1 MLQQKRDGMKL
12 TSSARYSGNY
22 GFLLIWLLFAGL
34 MVSFLSPVAVQ
45 AQQDGKKG
53 DRYVTIDFN
62 DVDINLFIKYI
73 SELTGRNFI
82 VDRTVKGK
90 VTIISPTRISEDDAY
105 KVFESVL
112 EVHGFTTV
120 PSGSVTKIIP
130 SVQARSKSI
139 ETIMDTEKMDPEDKV
154 VTQLIPLSHSD
165 PDEMKRLLAPLVSKT
180 SVVIAHSDSGMLI
193 LTEFLSNIN
202 RLLEIIKT
210 IDVPSV
216 GEELVVLPLQ
226 YATASDISKALS
238 QLFVKTAA
246 AKGQRPES
254 IKIIPYERTN
264 SLIVFASKNNI
275 DKVKML
281 MAKIDTEAPKGT
293 GKIQVYYLQH
303 ASAEELVKVLTSLP
317 ETKGGTKDPKAIA
330 SAPPISKD
338 LRIMADVETNS
349 LIIVGPRDEYLVL
362 EEVIKKLDIPR
373 RMVYIEAL
381 IMEVLVTKQFEVGVQ
396 WGGGGLFDDGSGK
409 VYTGFSGSGNAP
421 YSELQGDNN
430 IATDTFAMP
439 AGFALG
445 ILKHGIQIGNVFF
458 PNLSAVL
465 KAYKDDS
472 DVEIIATPQILTT
485 DNKEAEIKVGENVP
499 YITSQ
504 QAGNNTGLD
513 YTNYEYKDV
522 ATSLKIMPQ
531 INQSDLV
538 RLEIGVEVIKLKD
551 KNSVSTT
558 PTTLTRTAN
567 TTVVLHN
574 EETVVIGGII
584 GQDTNTSEYK
594 VPLLG
599 DIPLLGWLFK
609 SRGEST
615 DKTNLF
621 IFITPHIVENP
632 AELASIYYQK
642 RDVMDY
648 VKSGSSAI
656 PDLKFKGLERK
667 GHAVALTD
675 IGFANMQRN
684 ELGKARMFFTQSLK
698 IDPDNA
704 STLLNLGVLS
714 EKEGNTKEAV
724 ITYRRILELQPQKV
738 EGEDEREG
746 GKALK
751 RHLKEVQAL
760 ANENLER
767 LSLEQKPGQEME
779 GGIMEQEPIL

>member
-1 MLQQKRDGMKL
+1 
-12 TSSARYSGNY
+12 
-22 GFLLIWLLFAGL
+22 
-34 MVSFLSPVAVQ
+34 
-45 AQQDGKKG
+45 
-53 DRYVTIDFN
+53 
-62 DVDINLFIKYI
+62 
-73 SELTGRNFI
+73 
-82 VDRTVKGK
+82 
-90 VTIISPTRISEDDAY
+90 
-105 KVFESVL
+105 
-112 EVHGFTTV
+112 
-120 PSGSVTKIIP
+120 
-130 SVQARSKSI
+130 
-139 ETIMDTEKMDPEDKV
+139 
-154 VTQLIPLSHSD
+154 
-165 PDEMKRLLAPLVSKT
+165 
-180 SVVIAHSDSGMLI
+180 
-193 LTEFLSNIN
+193 
-202 RLLEIIKT
+202 
-210 IDVPSV
+210 
-216 GEELVVLPLQ
+216 
-226 YATASDISKALS
+226 
-238 QLFVKTAA
+238 
-246 AKGQRPES
+246 
-254 IKIIPYERTN
+254 
-264 SLIVFASKNNI
+264 
-275 DKVKML
+275 
-281 MAKIDTEAPKGT
+281 
-293 GKIQVYYLQH
+293 
-303 ASAEELVKVLTSLP
+303 
-317 ETKGGTKDPKAIA
+317 
-330 SAPPISKD
+330 
-338 LRIMADVETNS
+338 
-349 LIIVGPRDEYLVL
+349 
-362 EEVIKKLDIPR
+362 
-373 RMVYIEAL
+373 
-381 IMEVLVTKQFEVGVQ
+381 
-396 WGGGGLFDDGSGK
+396 
-409 VYTGFSGSGNAP
+409 
-421 YSELQGDNN
+421 
-430 IATDTFAMP
+430 
-439 AGFALG
+439 
-445 ILKHGIQIGNVFF
+445 
-458 PNLSAVL
+458 
-465 KAYKDDS
+465 
-472 DVEIIATPQILTT
+472 
-485 DNKEAEIKVGENVP
+485 
-499 YITSQ
+499 
-504 QAGNNTGLD
+504 LD

-551 KNSVSTT
+551 KNSVSST